1 MVVHLEI
8 RIELLLW
15 LYLAV
20 RQLLFLVH
28 KGEKTILL
36 FFLPQINLSRKNVSV
51 ENIHGTG
58 NGNCRR
64 QSSESLFRLPRQKQT
79 GKNRQIG
86 NKMPLKITK
95 NERFYDLKSFE
106 IVHQTC
112 QISQFFEILHKNA
125 CYFSSTN
132 FTVLKQ
138 A

>member
-1 MVVHLEI
+1 MAPAI
-8 RIELLLW
+8 
-15 LYLAV
+15 ADG
-20 RQLLFLVH
+20 
-28 KGEKTILL
+28 KGDS
-36 FFLPQINLSRKNVSV
+36 LPIAAAKA
-51 ENIHGTG
+51 
-58 NGNCRR
+58 
-64 QSSESLFRLPRQKQT
+64 
-79 GKNRQIG
+79 NRQIG

-112 QISQFFEILHKNA
+112 QISQFFEISHKNA